1 MDDRQRLTVHAHD
14 DHGRAVVV
22 ESRPDHEITVPLMF
36 RALTTERHLLPRLAE
51 IGPDRSQ
58 PDGWNCDG
66 LLMVKYVLDEDR
78 AVSRVLGV
86 ESKRILIKLHPGTPF
101 FAQAMAHFA
110 EHEADN
116 VTDEWSRLRA
126 RGEAA

>member
-1 MDDRQRLTVHAHD
+1 MQHPFKFDFVQRIAVDRDNAHY
-14 DHGRAVVV
+14 V
-22 ESRPDHEITVPLMF
+22 ETELPDNDII
-36 RALTTERHLLPRLAE
+36 AE

-66 LLMVKYVLDEDR
+66 LLMVKYVIDEDR
-78 AVSRVLGV
+78 AVSRVLKV
-86 ESKRILIKLHPGTPF
+86 ESKRILVRLHPGTPF

-110 EHEADN
+110 EHEADA
-116 VTDEWSRLRA
+116 VTDEWNRLRA